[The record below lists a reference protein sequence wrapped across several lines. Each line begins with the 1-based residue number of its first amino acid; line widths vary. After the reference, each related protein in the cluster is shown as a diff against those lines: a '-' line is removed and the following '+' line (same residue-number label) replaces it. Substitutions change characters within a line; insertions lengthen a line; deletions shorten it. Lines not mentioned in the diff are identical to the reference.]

1 MTVVRGQPVT
11 THRTT
16 LSHYEVLER
25 SAAVDC
31 ARVLRGRAKQ
41 MERMAQDIEDGGRV
55 NTGMHRADLREIE
68 EALLAYDKARAA
80 LEAIRVETEVGD
92 EPT

>member
-1 MTVVRGQPVT
+1 MTT
-11 THRTT
+11 ARTT
-16 LSHYEVLER
+16 LAHYEVLER
-25 SAAVDC
+25 AAAAEC

-55 NTGMHRADLREIE
+55 NTGLHRADLREIE
-68 EALLAYDKARAA
+68 DALLAYDKARAA
-80 LEAIRVETEVGD
+80 LEAIRVGMEVDD

>member
-1 MTVVRGQPVT
+1 MTT
-11 THRTT
+11 ARTT

-25 SAAVDC
+25 AAATEC

-55 NTGMHRADLREIE
+55 NTGLHRADLREIE
-68 EALLAYDKARAA
+68 EALLACDKARAA
-80 LEAIRVETEVGD
+80 LEAIRVGMEVDD